1 MHLLLATPG
10 TTTEGAQAVDLC
22 QTPGEVVFLSAA
34 DTELACLAAAHHN
47 VNAFALRLAN
57 ILRFSHPLS
66 VDLYGERIII
76 HSSLVIVRLL
86 GGRSYWPYGVEQMAA
101 LCRRHTIPVAFLPG
115 DDRDDPDLTSFS
127 TVPSPVAE
135 RLWRYLIH
143 GGTANAQEFLRY
155 AATLIGR
162 QMEWR
167 EPVPLPPAGLYE
179 NPRSPHPVST
189 LWKKDA
195 VKNDGHKDKQPI
207 AAVIFY
213 RALIQGGDTAAIE
226 SLTDALLAE
235 GLNPLLLFVTSL
247 KDSLAAKVI
256 REILT
261 RYSPDIIL
269 NTTGFAVN
277 VHANQ
282 ERNNLTNQS
291 DGSRT
296 FSPFSITDCPIIQ
309 IVLSSSSEESWKV
322 GPHGL
327 SARDIAMNVA
337 LPEIDGRL
345 LARAIAFKGS
355 ATRDSLT
362 ECDLVLCQPVPDRV
376 AFAARL
382 AGAWVRLRRTPAAA
396 RRVMIVLANYP
407 NRDGRIGNGVGLDTP
422 ETTLNVLK
430 ALDAVGYH
438 VSSLPSD
445 SAALL
450 DMLLYCSPNTPRDDS
465 ACITE
470 ILDLSTYQEF
480 LARQP
485 AIVRQQVWKR
495 WGGPERDP
503 FMRCDRHFSLP
514 VVRFGHVAVAVQ
526 PARGYNIDPATSYHD
541 PALVPP
547 HHYLAFYAWVR
558 EVFSAHAVI
567 HMGKHGNLEWLP
579 GKSLALSAAC
589 FPEVALGALPHLYPF
604 IVNDP
609 GEGTQAKRRAAAVI
623 VDHLIPPLTRAE
635 SYGPLRDLEQ
645 RVDEYYEAATVD
657 PRRCEV
663 LKDDILSI
671 IHVIGLDRDI
681 RITSTDNDK
690 TTLEKID
697 AYICT
702 LKELQIR
709 DGLHIFGQAP
719 DGNQRLDLLVALA
732 RVPRGS
738 APQEVS
744 LLRALA
750 DDLALGFDPLDSESY
765 AKPWHGPYPSL
776 LSEGPPWRTVGDTV
790 ERLEWLAKAVIGGT
804 VVISST
810 NPLWANTAPVIEW
823 IRHTLAPTV
832 DSCGSAEMSGLLRG
846 LEGRFVLPGPSGAPT
861 RGKTDVL
868 PTGRNFYSVDTRVVP
883 TPAAWTLGWRS
894 ATLLM
899 ERHLQEHGEW
909 PRAVALT
916 AWGTSNM
923 RTGGDDIA
931 QGLALM
937 GVRPTWEPIS
947 RRVTGFEIIPASV
960 LDRPRVDVTLRVSGF
975 FRDAFPS
982 LIELF
987 DSAVLAVAALDEPA
1001 AVNSLAAHIRVD
1013 VRRFTDGGL
1022 AAHTAWRRASH
1033 RVFGSQPGAYGAGLQ
1048 ALIDEK
1054 GWETDDD
1061 LAHAYVVWGGYA
1073 YGTEAHGLMAH
1084 ELFIDR
1090 LKAVEAIV
1098 QNQDNREHD
1107 LLDSDDYYQFEGGL
1121 TASVR
1126 VFSGGKQPAIY
1137 HADHS
1142 RSDLPRVYT
1151 LNEEIA
1157 RIVRGRAANP
1167 KWIQGVM
1174 RHGYK
1179 GAFEI
1184 AATVDYLFAFAAT
1197 THCVSD
1203 HHFDLLFD
1211 AYLGD
1216 EKVRVFMAEANPN
1229 ALREMSNRFEEALTR
1244 GLWRSRRNDVYATLM
1259 ASGRDAKNG
1268 TNAVLNTSL
1277 EDCDES

>member
-10 TTTEGAQAVDLC
+10 TVTEGAQAVDLC

-34 DTELACLAAAHHN
+34 DTELACLAAAHHH
-47 VNAFALRLAN
+47 VNAFTLRLAN
-57 ILRFSHPLS
+57 LLRLCHPFS
-66 VDLYGERIII
+66 VDLYNERIII
-76 HSSLVIVRLL
+76 HSNLVIVRIL
-86 GGRSYWPYGVEQMAA
+86 GGRSYWSYGVEQIAA
-101 LCRRHTIPVAFLPG
+101 LCRRHTISVAFLPG
-115 DDRDDPDLTSFS
+115 DDRPDSDLTSFS

-143 GGTANAQEFLRY
+143 GGGTNAQQFLRY

-179 NPRSPHPVST
+179 DPRSPHAVST
-189 LWKKDA
+189 LWKKAGENCCRDLIKPVA
-195 VKNDGHKDKQPI
+195 VI
-207 AAVIFY
+207 IFY
-213 RALIQGGDTAAIE
+213 RALIQCGDTKAIH
-226 SLTDALLAE
+226 SLADALMEE
-235 GLNPLLLFVTSL
+235 GLYPLLLFVTSL
-247 KDSLAAKVI
+247 KDSLAATVV
-256 REILT
+256 REILAQA
-261 RYSPDIIL
+261 SPDIIL
-269 NTTGFAVN
+269 NATGFAVN
-277 VHANQ
+277 VHAKK
-282 ERNNLTNQS
+282 EKNNLKNQS
-291 DGSRT
+291 KDCK
-296 FSPFSITDCPIIQ
+296 SPFFITDCPVLQ
-309 IVLSSSSEESWKV
+309 IVLSSSSEESWQV
-322 GPHGL
+322 GQHGL
-327 SARDIAMNVA
+327 SVRDIAMNVA

-345 LARAIAFKGS
+345 LTRAIAFKGS
-355 ATRDSLT
+355 VTRDSKT
-362 ECDLVLCQPVPDRV
+362 ECDLVLFQPIKDRII
-376 AFAARL
+376 FTARL
-382 AGAWVRLRRTPAAA
+382 AKAWVRLRRTPAAE

-422 ETTLNVLK
+422 EATVNVLK
-430 ALDAVGYH
+430 ALDAVGYR
-438 VSSLPSD
+438 VADSPSD
-445 SAALL
+445 GGSLL
-450 DMLLYCSPNTPRDDS
+450 DMLLSCSPNNSNNVPD
-465 ACITE
+465 CITE
-470 ILDLSTYQEF
+470 SLDLSTYQEF

-485 AIVRQQVWKR
+485 AIVRQQVWNR
-495 WGGPERDP
+495 WGGPEKDP
-503 FMRCDRHFSLP
+503 FVRCDRHFSLP
-514 VVRFGHVAVAVQ
+514 VVRLGHVAVAVQ

-589 FPEVALGALPHLYPF
+589 FPEVALGPLPHLYPF

-609 GEGTQAKRRAAAVI
+609 GEGTQAKRRSSAVI

-635 SYGPLRDLEQ
+635 IYGPLRDLEQ

-663 LKDDILSI
+663 LKEDILST
-671 IHVIGLDRDI
+671 IHVLGIDRDLG
-681 RITSTDNDK
+681 ITQTDNDK
-690 TTLEKID
+690 TTLKKID
-697 AYICT
+697 AYMCT

-719 DGNQRLDLLVALA
+719 EGNQRLDLLVALA

-738 APQEVS
+738 APHEVS

-750 DDLALGFDPLDSESY
+750 DDMALGFDPLDSESY
-765 AKPWHGPYPSL
+765 ANPWNGPYPFL
-776 LSEGPPWRTVGDTV
+776 LRKESPWRTVGDTV
-790 ERLEWLAKAVIGGT
+790 ERLEWLAKAVIGET
-804 VVISST
+804 VVLRST
-810 NPLWANTAPVIEW
+810 NALWANTAPVIEW
-823 IRHTLAPTV
+823 IRRTLAPTV
-832 DSCGSAEMSGLLRG
+832 DSCGTAEMIGLLRG

-861 RGKTDVL
+861 RGKPDVL

-937 GVRPTWEPIS
+937 GVRPKWEPIS

-975 FRDAFPS
+975 FRDAFPA

-987 DSAVLAVAALDEPA
+987 DSAAQAVAALDEPA
-1001 AVNSLAAHIRVD
+1001 EVNALAAHIRAD

-1022 AAHTAWRRASH
+1022 ATHTAWRMASH

-1054 GWETDDD
+1054 GWETDED
-1061 LAHAYVVWGGYA
+1061 LAHAYVIWGGYA
-1073 YGTEAHGLMAH
+1073 YGAEANGIMAH

-1121 TASVR
+1121 TAAVR
-1126 VFSGGKQPAIY
+1126 VLSGGQQPKIY

-1142 RSDLPRVYT
+1142 RPELPRVYT

-1216 EKVRVFMAEANPN
+1216 ERVRLFMAEANPH
-1229 ALREMSNRFEEALTR
+1229 ALREMSHRFEEALTR

-1259 ASGRDAKNG
+1259 ASRSHEKNG
-1268 TNAVLNTSL
+1268 ASPVADSSL
-1277 EDCDES
+1277 KEEERFR